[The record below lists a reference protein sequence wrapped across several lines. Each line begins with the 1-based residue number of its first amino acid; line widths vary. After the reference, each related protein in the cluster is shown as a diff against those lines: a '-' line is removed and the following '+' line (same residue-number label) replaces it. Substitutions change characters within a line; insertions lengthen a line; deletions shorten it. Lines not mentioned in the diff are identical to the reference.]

1 VRIFLD
7 ANIIFLAG
15 YSPESPVHDLLALA
29 RRGDCELVM
38 SSYALEE
45 ARRNL
50 AAKGPSDWAKAL
62 EHASTVVALV
72 GEAHSP
78 AMQTAGAVPLGDPAD
93 VPILAAAIQCR
104 ADVLVSG
111 DRRAFG
117 ALYGSRIAD
126 VEILTLRSVLQRLVD
141 ETR

>member
-1 VRIFLD
+1 MRLFLD

-15 YSPESPVHDLLALA
+15 YSKSSPVHDLLALA
-29 RRGDCELVM
+29 RLGDCELVM
-38 SSYALEE
+38 SAYAQEE

-50 AAKGPSDWAKAL
+50 EVKGSPGWQDAMRLAVESIAVIGEAQRPAL
-62 EHASTVVALV
+62 ELAQGAAL
-72 GEAHSP
+72 S
-78 AMQTAGAVPLGDPAD
+78 DPND

-117 ALYGSRIAD
+117 ALFGSRVAG
-126 VEILTLRSVLQRLVD
+126 VEVLTLREPLRRLIGD
-141 ETR
+141 T

>member
-7 ANIIFLAG
+7 ANIVFLAG
-15 YSPESPVHDLLALA
+15 CSSTSPVHDLLALA
-29 RRGDCELVM
+29 QHGRCELLT

-50 AAKGPSDWAKAL
+50 AVKGPPEWAQAL
-62 EHASTVVALV
+62 ERAAGVIALV
-72 GEAHSP
+72 GEAQPVAIRAAEH
-78 AMQTAGAVPLGDPAD
+78 VHLGDPSD

-104 ADVLVSG
+104 ANILVSG

-117 ALYGSRIAD
+117 ALFGTRVSD
-126 VEILTLRSVLQRLVD
+126 VEILTLRDVLLRIVGED
-141 ETR
+141 

>member
-15 YSPESPVHDLLALA
+15 YSPASPVHDLLALA
-29 RRGDCELVM
+29 RHGLCELVM
-38 SSYALEE
+38 SAYAQEE

-50 AAKGPSDWAKAL
+50 EVKGPPGWAEAL
-62 EHASTVVALV
+62 ERASLAITLV
-72 GEAHSP
+72 GEAQAP
-78 AMQTAGAVPLGDPAD
+78 ALELARQARLADPAD

-104 ADVLVSG
+104 AHMLVSG

-117 ALYGSRIAD
+117 TLFGSRVAELE
-126 VEILTLRSVLQRLVD
+126 VLTLRDALRRLL
-141 ETR
+141 

>member
-1 VRIFLD
+1 MRIFLD

-15 YSPESPVHDLLALA
+15 YSPASPVHDLLSLA
-29 RRGDCELVM
+29 RRGQCALVM

-50 AAKGPSDWAKAL
+50 AAKGPPDWAEAL
-62 EHASTVVALV
+62 EHANTVVALV
-72 GEAHSP
+72 GEAQSS
-78 AMQTAGAVPLGDPAD
+78 AMEAADEVPLGDPSD

-117 ALYGSRIAD
+117 ALYGSRIAH
-126 VEILTLRSVLQRLVD
+126 VEILTLRSVLRRIVGED
-141 ETR
+141 